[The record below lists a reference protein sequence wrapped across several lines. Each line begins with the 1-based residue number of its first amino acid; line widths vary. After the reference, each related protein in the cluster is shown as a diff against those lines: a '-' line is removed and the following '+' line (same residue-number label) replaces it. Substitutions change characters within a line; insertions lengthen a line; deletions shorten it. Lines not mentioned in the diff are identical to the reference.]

1 MLSPPFPGELASVCS
16 LALTASVGVLSIML
30 RPLVFCISLGCLGV
44 LLSLGC
50 SPKQPSG
57 TASNA
62 AASNA
67 VASTVDS
74 EMPAASSRASSA
86 SSTEWSPSGD
96 PSTARKQ
103 TVKKQIGLSI
113 LTSSNPFFVEIADS
127 VREAAA
133 KAGYELIS
141 VSGDMDANKQQ
152 NQVKDFIVQK
162 VSAIILTPCDS
173 RAVGTAIQEANQAG
187 IPVFTAD
194 IASIAAGAKVVTHV
208 ATDNYSGGRQAAI
221 AMIEALGG
229 KGKVAIVDFPQ
240 VESVMLRTKGFRD
253 ELEQQTKDQG
263 VSIEIVAALPGDGAK
278 DKSYKATQD
287 LLQSHPDLKG
297 LFAINDPSALGC
309 YAALEN
315 AGMAGKIAIV
325 GFDGQIDGKRAIR
338 DGKIYA
344 DPIQFPQRIGQET
357 VAAILKYLDGQDVQE
372 TILIPTELYRQ
383 ADGQADSS
391 L

>member
-1 MLSPPFPGELASVCS
+1 MLLVPFPSEQTSVCS
-16 LALTASVGVLSIML
+16 FVLMASVGVHSIMQ
-30 RPLVFCISLGCLGV
+30 RTFAFCIFLGCLGV
-44 LLSLGC
+44 LSSLGC
-50 SPKQPSG
+50 SPTKPTEPSG
-57 TASNA
+57 TASG
-62 AASNA
+62 A
-67 VASTVDS
+67 VASTSDS
-74 EMPAASSRASSA
+74 AVSAASSNP
-86 SSTEWSPSGD
+86 SPSGD
-96 PSTARKQ
+96 ASASKNPLL
-103 TVKKQIGLSI
+103 KKQIGLSI
-113 LTSSNPFFVEIADS
+113 LTSSNPFFVEISDS

-141 VSGDMDANKQQ
+141 VSGDMDPNKQQ

-162 VSAIILTPCDS
+162 VAAIILTPCDS

-194 IASIAAGAKVVTHV
+194 IASIATGAKVVTHV

-253 ELEQQTKDQG
+253 ELEQQTKENG

-287 LLQSHPDLKG
+287 LLQSHPDLNG

-309 YAALEN
+309 FAALEN
-315 AGMAGKIAIV
+315 AGMVGKITIV

-357 VAAILKYLDGQDVQE
+357 VAAILKYLDGEDVQE

>member
-1 MLSPPFPGELASVCS
+1 MQRS
-16 LALTASVGVLSIML
+16 LVLCL
-30 RPLVFCISLGCLGV
+30 GLGCLGI
-44 LLSLGC
+44 LSSLGC
-50 SPKQPSG
+50 SPPEPSG
-57 TASNA
+57 SP
-62 AASNA
+62 SRA
-67 VASTVDS
+67 VASTGDS
-74 EMPAASSRASSA
+74 KTPAGSSTAASADR
-86 SSTEWSPSGD
+86 SPSGD
-96 PSTARKQ
+96 PSTLKKQTENKQ

-113 LTSSNPFFVEIADS
+113 LTSSNPFFVEISDS

-162 VSAIILTPCDS
+162 VAAIILTPCDS

-194 IASIAAGAKVVTHV
+194 IASIAVNAKVVTHV

-253 ELEQQTKDQG
+253 ELAQQTTDQG
-263 VSIEIVAALPGDGAK
+263 VSIEIVATLPGDGAK

-287 LLQSHPDLKG
+287 LLQSHPELKG

-315 AGMAGKIAIV
+315 AGMAGQITIV

-383 ADGQADSS
+383 SDGQADSS